1 MRRIPAIIF
10 LAAVISLPFLSANA
24 AELYGWN
31 EAPQFVIEINGK
43 TDLYARSFQPHDYK
57 PYLILMSKELKQ
69 TLLMNLTTK
78 EVLSID
84 PSVFKKKEEIEI
96 YTDGIPKGRKV
107 ASYTVDK
114 GTSVFTVEGKK
125 VGVRIKETLTGEVSL
140 PILLAH
146 SPVYGLLRDAYRPK
160 KSAIDFIKGYKKP
173 VELVVMFAT
182 WCPTCKQ
189 MVPRLLRIL
198 KDAANPNIKTR
209 FIGIAMGG
217 SEPHDLLEQY
227 GHDYP
232 AFIFF
237 ENGKEKGR
245 IIGMTPNPIE
255 ETIVAILKK

>member
-1 MRRIPAIIF
+1 MIRIPGI
-10 LAAVISLPFLSANA
+10 ISLLFFIVVPFLPLVAG
-24 AELYGWN
+24 ELSGWN
-31 EAPQFVIEINGK
+31 EAPQFVVEINGK
-43 TDLYARSFQPHDYK
+43 ADLYARTFQPHDYK
-57 PYLILMSKELKQ
+57 PYLIILSKEFKQ
-69 TLLMNLTTK
+69 TLLMNLTSK
-78 EVLSID
+78 EIFAID
-84 PSVFKKKEEIEI
+84 PSVFKKKEDIAL
-96 YTDGIPKGRKV
+96 YTDGIPKGRKL
-107 ASYTVDK
+107 ASYRVEK
-114 GTSVFTVEGKK
+114 GTSVFTIDGKK
-125 VGVRIKETLTGEVSL
+125 IGVRIKETLTGEVPLS
-140 PILLAH
+140 ILLAH
-146 SPVYGLLRDAYRPK
+146 SPVYALLRDAYRPK
-160 KSAIDFIKGYKKP
+160 KSAIDFIAAYKKP

-198 KDAANPNIKTR
+198 KDAANPNVKTR

-217 SEPHDLLEQY
+217 SEPRDLLEKY